1 MDTED
6 LTTAL
11 RAATEDV
18 RPRPSFTDDVLRG
31 AHRARTRHRRTLA
44 GGTAVLVVALTAG
57 AVAWSTGGRPEQ
69 APARPPVAAPAP
81 ISFDGPTRGDL
92 AGDQAYLAKV
102 LAAWRQKIPTSPNR
116 DLLSALTG
124 EPHVYWAGT
133 TPEGRMALVDQP
145 GPSPAV
151 SPALGLLHGDE
162 PIVIQDV
169 PPGGLARGERIGFLF
184 GIGNLNALAL
194 GGTAYSSA
202 RFDVGADGRGTRTWT
217 PMTDLD
223 GMAFATLPEPS
234 GTSGAR
240 LSGSPDLSQPID
252 AVATSEYS
260 HNSTFAG
267 QRSHLYGITADLR
280 PYDGPPALVGGTT
293 EPLLGAD
300 AVDSLRQAG
309 IIDPLGYGEDFR
321 WQAVADLPDGRV
333 LRSFVLQQSGV
344 GTRVYVMIVDRA
356 GVVDWMT
363 CLGAPSL
370 DQETLFVD
378 QVLPGGLG
386 RLVARP
392 GARLRHR
399 TGAGP
404 WVEAGVGAA
413 IVPMTAT
420 ALEFSGGSAAPRV
433 IVF

>member
-1 MDTED
+1 VDTED

-11 RAATEDV
+11 RAATDDV
-18 RPRPSFTDDVLRG
+18 RPRPGFTDDVLRG
-31 AHRARTRHRRTLA
+31 AHRARTRRRRALT
-44 GGTAVLVVALTAG
+44 GGTAALVVALTAG

-69 APARPPVAAPAP
+69 APAQPPVATPAP

-116 DLLSALTG
+116 DLLGALTG

-194 GGTAYSSA
+194 GGTAYSSPG
-202 RFDVGADGRGTRTWT
+202 FDVGADGRGTRTWT

-223 GMAFATLPEPS
+223 GVAFATLPEPS

-252 AVATSEYS
+252 AVATFEYS
-260 HNSTFAG
+260 HNSTFTG
-267 QRSHLYGITADLR
+267 QRSHLFLVTADRR
-280 PYDGPPALVGGTT
+280 PYDGDPVQVGGTT
-293 EPLLGAD
+293 TPLLD
-300 AVDSLRQAG
+300 AGDVDMLRQAG
-309 IIDPLGYGEDFR
+309 IVDPLGYGMHLH
-321 WQAVADLPDGRV
+321 WQIVADLPDGRV
-333 LRSFVLQQSGV
+333 LRSFVLDQP
-344 GTRVYVMIVDRA
+344 GTAMRTYVVVVNRA
-356 GVVDWMT
+356 GVVDWMS
-363 CLGAPSL
+363 CLGTTPPTSPGL
-370 DQETLFVD
+370 YVD
-378 QVLPGGLG
+378 QVLPDGLG
-386 RLVARP
+386 RLVGDP
-392 GARLRHR
+392 QARLRHR
-399 TGAGP
+399 VGAGP
-404 WVEAGVGAA
+404 WVDAGVGAA
-413 IVPMTAT
+413 IIPMTST
-420 ALEFSGGSAAPRV
+420 AVEVGYGGANPRV